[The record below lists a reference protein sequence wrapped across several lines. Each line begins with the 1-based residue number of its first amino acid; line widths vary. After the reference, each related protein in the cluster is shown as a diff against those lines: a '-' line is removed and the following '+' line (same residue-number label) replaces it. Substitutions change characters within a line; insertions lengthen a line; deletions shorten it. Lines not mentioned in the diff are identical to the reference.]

1 MGIDFWKIFCYNT
14 DTVKERGIKMRV
26 EVKKVVTLSEC
37 DRDVLR
43 NAIRILEYL
52 NQEVEAEYEYAN
64 LISDI
69 EEILYHEPWE
79 VEYEV

>member
-1 MGIDFWKIFCYNT
+1 
-14 DTVKERGIKMRV
+14 MRV
-26 EVKKVVTLSEC
+26 EVRKVVTLNEY

-43 NAIRILEYL
+43 NAIRILESL

-64 LISDI
+64 LISDM